1 MEFPRMHLIRTAKR
15 TKRPAVRK
23 LLSMRLMEMYSPFG
37 KFALVGQ
44 LRVQSV
50 SSQNR
55 TERSTTCTR
64 LSISAFDRTY
74 LAHTPEDR
82 SLPLKCVGQA
92 NVIVIKENLEIR
104 VEGVGMGNDP

>member
-1 MEFPRMHLIRTAKR
+1 MHLIRTAKR
-15 TKRPAVRK
+15 TKRPAARK
-23 LLSMRLMEMYSPFG
+23 LLSMRLMEMYSPFE
-37 KFALVGQ
+37 KFAFVGQ

-50 SSQNR
+50 SSRNR
-55 TERSTTCTR
+55 TERSTACTRVGR

-82 SLPLKCVGQA
+82 SHPLKCIGQA
-92 NVIVIKENLEIR
+92 NVIVIQENLEIR